1 MVVSAIFLAA
11 CQPADTEPER
21 PGPEQ
26 LAQLNEQAAQLTGQ
40 FIATLQPTLQQAM
53 QAGGPVNAIEVCAE
67 AAPAIAASL
76 GETSGWQVRRV
87 SLRARNRQSAVP
99 DEWETAV
106 LHEFDSRQAA
116 GEPGEQINESR
127 FVDGEFR
134 YMQAQVVGPL
144 CLACHGTEIVPEVQS
159 ALQAHYPD
167 DAATGY
173 VAGQIRG
180 AISLRTAP

>member
-1 MVVSAIFLAA
+1 MVLSAIFLSA

-21 PGPEQ
+21 PGPEE
-26 LAQLNEQAAQLTGQ
+26 LAQLTEQAAQLTGK

-53 QAGGPVNAIEVCAE
+53 QAGGPVNAVEVCAE

-87 SLRARNRQSAVP
+87 SLRARNTQSAVP
-99 DEWETAV
+99 DEWETSV
-106 LHEFDSRQAA
+106 LHEFDSRRAA
-116 GEPGEQINESR
+116 GEPAEQINQSG

-134 YMQAQVVGPL
+134 YMRAQVVGPL
-144 CLACHGTEIVPEVQS
+144 CLACHGTEIAPDVRS
-159 ALQAHYPD
+159 ALRTHYPD

-180 AISLRTAP
+180 AISLRTTP

>member
-1 MVVSAIFLAA
+1 MLLAA

-21 PGPEQ
+21 PDPEQ
-26 LAQLNEQAAQLTGQ
+26 LAQLTEQATQITGK

-53 QAGGPVNAIEVCAE
+53 QAGGPVNGIEVCAV
-67 AAPAIAASL
+67 AAPAIATSL
-76 GETSGWQVRRV
+76 SETSGWQVRRV

-116 GEPGEQINESR
+116 GEAAEQINQSG

-144 CLACHGTEIVPEVQS
+144 CLACHGTEIAPEVQS

-173 VAGQIRG
+173 MAGEIRG
-180 AISLRTAP
+180 AISLRTTP